1 MALFLITLSWCYDDF
16 RKVCC
21 YALSRNLTMEHLTF
35 KSRNLSLKY
44 MISRQMLLSSI
55 PVSLLPYFHNKGADQ
70 TVCERLR
77 YGAIHKGRLQF
88 LGGGG
93 GTQLQ
98 TFANSRG
105 EGSEEY
111 RRLHFL
117 RITRTNSYKKLKFFY
132 HLCF

>member
-1 MALFLITLSWCYDDF
+1 MALFLITLSWCCDDF

-70 TVCERLR
+70 TVWCGWNLPHSLKKADVYHCDLSPENISLQNWLFSKNVQIRLS
-77 YGAIHKGRLQF
+77 YLYLNSSTTMKGIYQ
-88 LGGGG
+88 
-93 GTQLQ
+93 
-98 TFANSRG
+98 
-105 EGSEEY
+105 
-111 RRLHFL
+111 
-117 RITRTNSYKKLKFFY
+117 K
-132 HLCF
+132 